1 MVDQSTQ
8 ALRKG
13 LALAMACDHPD
24 EIADWDINAI
34 RDTLADA
41 GLAIVPVE
49 PTEAMMA
56 PVHKLKMLNSKE
68 IFLCG
73 EDVRNCGIWQAML
86 RAAQKPEDS
95 T

>member
-34 RDTLADA
+34 RDTLAEA

-49 PTEAMMA
+49 PTEAMITA
-56 PVHKLKMLNSKE
+56 
-68 IFLCG
+68 
-73 EDVRNCGIWQAML
+73 GIYADQNIGVEGVWRHML
-86 RAAQKPEDS
+86 RAAQE
-95 T
+95 TGT